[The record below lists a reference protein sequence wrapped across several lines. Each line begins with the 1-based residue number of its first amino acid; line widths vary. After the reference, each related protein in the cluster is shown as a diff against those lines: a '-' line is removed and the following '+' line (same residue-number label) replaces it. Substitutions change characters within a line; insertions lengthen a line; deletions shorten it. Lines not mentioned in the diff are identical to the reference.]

1 MADPRP
7 EDLIPLDE
15 AARRVDRSKSTIRT
29 WVRSGE
35 LEGYREDPD
44 RPENSRLLVSL
55 SALQALVVIAGKSP
69 NPGRPLT
76 RPGGEEGPSVVA
88 LRAEVETL
96 RSGMIEAL
104 RSNVIALEG
113 RIADLNRALDAE
125 RERGEEW
132 RARAM
137 SAEAEREALRKERG
151 LPWWR
156 RLLGGATEPPPALA
170 EPRDRDETT

>member
-1 MADPRP
+1 M
-7 EDLIPLDE
+7 
-15 AARRVDRSKSTIRT
+15 
-29 WVRSGE
+29 
-35 LEGYREDPD
+35 
-44 RPENSRLLVSL
+44 
-55 SALQALVVIAGKSP
+55 
-69 NPGRPLT
+69 
-76 RPGGEEGPSVVA
+76 VA

-132 RARAM
+132 RARAL

>member
-1 MADPRP
+1 MAEPRP
-7 EDLIPLDE
+7 EDLIPLDD

-29 WVRSGE
+29 WVRTGE

-55 SALQALVVIAGKSP
+55 SALQALVVLAGKSP

-76 RPGGEEGPSVVA
+76 RPGGEEGPSVAA
-88 LRAEVETL
+88 LKAEVETL

-104 RSNVIALEG
+104 RSNVTALEG
-113 RIADLNRALDAE
+113 RIADLNRALAAE

-132 RARAM
+132 RARAL

-156 RLLGGATEPPPALA
+156 RLLGGAPEPAPAL
-170 EPRDRDETT
+170 PDPLDRDDTT